1 MSAQQS
7 QGGEPAD
14 LVGTVINDR
23 YQIIERLSEGG
34 MGVVYRAQ
42 HTVLQSPFAIKVLLH
57 PQMKKAQQRFLMEAR
72 LASKINH
79 PNTVYIADFGV
90 LSDDRPYLAMEFLA
104 GPTLSSLIKS
114 GPMDQLRAAQ
124 ITLQIA
130 RGLQAVHDKGII
142 HCDISI
148 IYSVSLRKSQKTIQ
162 RRRRDDV
169 DASSEWKSHILDAA
183 SH

>member
-14 LVGTVINDR
+14 LVGTTVNDR
-23 YQIIERLSEGG
+23 YQIVERLSEGG

-90 LSDDRPYLAMEFLA
+90 LPDDRPYLAMEFLS
-104 GPTLSSLIKS
+104 GPTLASMIKA
-114 GPMDQLRAAQ
+114 GPMDELRAAQ
-124 ITLQIA
+124 ICLQIA

-142 HCDISI
+142 HCAPKPQQI
-148 IYSVSLRKSQKTIQ
+148 
-162 RRRRDDV
+162 
-169 DASSEWKSHILDAA
+169 SSERVVC
-183 SH
+183 

>member
-14 LVGTVINDR
+14 LVGTIVNDR
-23 YQIIERLSEGG
+23 YQIVERLSEGG

-90 LSDDRPYLAMEFLA
+90 LPDDRPYLAMEFLA
-104 GPTLSSLIKS
+104 GPTLSSLIKG
-114 GPMDQLRAAQ
+114 GPMDELRAAQ
-124 ITLQIA
+124 IGLQIA

-142 HCDISI
+142 HCDP
-148 IYSVSLRKSQKTIQ
+148 T
-162 RRRRDDV
+162 
-169 DASSEWKSHILDAA
+169 A
-183 SH
+183 